1 MREFFSMECTVCKS
15 RNYRTSRE
23 MRGSKKLNLKKHCR
37 QCGKH
42 TPHVE
47 KRK

>member
-1 MREFFSMECTVCKS
+1 MREMLSLECTECGR

-23 MRGSKKLNLKKHCR
+23 MRDTKKLSLKKHCR

-42 TPHVE
+42 TVHSE

>member
-1 MREFFSMECTVCKS
+1 MRETLSLECSECKS

-23 MRGSKKLNLKKHCR
+23 MRNSKKLSLKKHCR

-42 TPHVE
+42 TLHAE
-47 KRK
+47 RKK

>member
-1 MREFFSMECTVCKS
+1 MRETLSLECKECSS

-23 MRGSKKLNLKKHCR
+23 MRGSKKLSLKKYCR

-42 TPHVE
+42 TVHNE
-47 KRK
+47 RRK

>member
-1 MREFFSMECTVCKS
+1 MRETVSLECSQCKC

-23 MRGSKKLNLKKHCR
+23 SRVTKKLSLKKHCR

-42 TPHVE
+42 TVHGE
-47 KRK
+47 KKK